1 MTNPLVVGLSFRTA
15 PLSLLERASLPV
27 EARRELERRLCAA
40 ENVHESVV
48 LSTCNRLEVYVAV
61 DRFHAGL
68 AAVGEHLAAV
78 TGVELDDLTEHLY
91 VHYEAAA
98 VEHVFAVAAGLD
110 SMAVGEPQIL
120 GQVRGALTAA
130 QESGTASGT
139 LIALMQHALR
149 VGKRV
154 HTETEIDR
162 VASSLVQTGLRLAG
176 DDLGHLDGVH
186 ALVLGA
192 GTMSGLVVAT
202 LHRAGVGVIT
212 VANRTPDRAERL
224 AASVGGRVASMAEL
238 DRAVREADLVV
249 SCAGAVGHLIAA
261 PVAEAAL
268 NARYGRGQVYLD
280 LALPRDIDPA
290 VGELD
295 GALLI
300 DLGRLGRELDR
311 VDCGDGSLDG
321 AGHVD
326 GGADGHADGRADG
339 HANGRVDGR
348 EPPTGW
354 RAVEHARALIA
365 DEVGAHL
372 LAAQALAAAPTVVA
386 LREMARGVVDGE
398 LTRLRTRLRDLTD
411 PRVLAELEHAVHRVV
426 EKLLHTPSVRVK
438 ELAAEPNGSVYAEAL
453 RELFGLDL
461 GRRIA
466 AVTTPSLPVPDPT
479 DPAAGPERA
488 GSGQAIDQATGQAI
502 DQAID
507 LATGQAGRSPR
518 AGAR

>member
-15 PLSLLERASLPV
+15 PLSLLERACLPV

-78 TGVELDDLTEHLY
+78 TGLELDELTEHLY

-110 SMAVGEPQIL
+110 SMAVGEQQIL

-192 GTMSGLVVAT
+192 GAMSGLVVAT

-212 VANRTPDRAERL
+212 VANRTRDRAERL

-238 DRAVREADLVV
+238 DRAVREADLVI

-261 PVAEAAL
+261 PVAEAAQ
-268 NARYGRGQVYLD
+268 NARHGREQVYLD

-311 VDCGDGSLDG
+311 VDCGDGSLE
-321 AGHVD
+321 
-326 GGADGHADGRADG
+326 
-339 HANGRVDGR
+339 GRVDGR

-354 RAVEHARALIA
+354 GAVEHARALIA
-365 DEVGAHL
+365 DEVGAYL

-453 RELFGLDL
+453 QELFGLDL

-466 AVTTPSLPVPDPT
+466 AVTTPSLPVPDPA
-479 DPAAGPERA
+479 DPADGLERA
-488 GSGQAIDQATGQAI
+488 GSGQAID
-502 DQAID
+502 
-507 LATGQAGRSPR
+507 LATGQATGLATGQATDLAGRTPR
-518 AGAR
+518 GGAR